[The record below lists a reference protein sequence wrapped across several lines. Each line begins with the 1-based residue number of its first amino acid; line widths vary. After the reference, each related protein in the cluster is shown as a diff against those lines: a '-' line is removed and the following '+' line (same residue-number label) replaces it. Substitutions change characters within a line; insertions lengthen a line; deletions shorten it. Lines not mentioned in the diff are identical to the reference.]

1 MKKLIIRRLLI
12 GLLIMLA
19 ASLLSFTVL
28 YVAPGNP
35 AESILRERTGAD
47 PSYQDI
53 SLFMSNNDLDGNL
66 FSKVTRWIVMAFRFD
81 FGKSIYTGEPV
92 MAEFFRR
99 LVATLQL
106 TLISM
111 AISTPLAIIIGV
123 VAAAKKNKI
132 FDHVSR
138 ILALIGLSLPDFW
151 LGLFLMIIFSRTL
164 RLLPAFGYG
173 GVENLIMPVIT
184 LCVAQTA
191 SLSRI
196 VRATMLEKLSEDYI
210 VTARGNGLKRKM
222 ILMRYA
228 FRNALGPIVTYL
240 GASFGHLLAGAV
252 VVETVFSWPGVGA
265 FLVDAVY
272 SRDYPVIQ
280 GFVMIIALFYVV
292 INLVTDILYV
302 YIDPRIR
309 FEKG

>member
-12 GLLIMLA
+12 GLLIMVV

-53 SLFMSNNDLDGNL
+53 SLFMSNNNLDGNL
-66 FSKVTRWIVMAFRFD
+66 FSKIAQWLVMAFRFD
-81 FGKSIYTGEPV
+81 FGESLYTGEPV
-92 MAEFFRR
+92 MAEFIRR
-99 LVATLQL
+99 LWATLQL

-111 AISTPLAIIIGV
+111 GISTPLAIIIGV
-123 VAAAKKNKI
+123 AAAAKKNKI

-138 ILALIGLSLPDFW
+138 ILSLIGLSIPDFW

-164 RLLPAFGYG
+164 KWLPAFGYG
-173 GVENLIMPVIT
+173 SAANYIMPIIT
-184 LCVAQTA
+184 LCVAQIA
-191 SLSRI
+191 SLTRI

-210 VTARGNGLKRKM
+210 VTARGNGLKKKM
-222 ILMRYA
+222 ILMKFA
-228 FRNALGPIVTYL
+228 FRNSLGPIVTYL